1 MPLTEQQLLKVWN
14 IEKKKDANMRFIFEK
29 KNQILLI
36 LAIIVT
42 IAGYVVMGT
51 GDKIISPI
59 LLIIAYVVLFP
70 AALLIGWKKSKH
82 D

>member
-1 MPLTEQQLLKVWN
+1 
-14 IEKKKDANMRFIFEK
+14 MRFIFEK
-29 KNQILLI
+29 RNQILLI

-51 GDKIISPI
+51 GDKTISPI

-70 AALLIGWKKSKH
+70 AALLIGWKK
-82 D
+82 